1 VIVMTGYL
9 IRRILILIPTV
20 FIVSVMVFILM
31 HMMPGNAFEAL
42 ILNPKLK
49 DAAAVIAN
57 KEKLYGL
64 NLPWP
69 QQYWNWIVNM
79 FHGNFGTD
87 FINQTP
93 VSQELAI
100 DAPRTFRLA
109 IAAEVVILVIGVPM
123 GLYMAAK
130 VNRPF
135 DTVSN
140 FIAMVLY
147 SFPGFVFAMFLILFF
162 AYDLNW
168 LPAGQSVS
176 TTGPNGLLDHLRHM
190 VLPVLALSLPS
201 IAGYMRLTRSNVL
214 QVLYMDF
221 NRTARAK
228 GLRNRTIMFRH
239 VLRNAMIPLLT
250 QLGFDIGGLLGGA
263 VIIEEIF
270 QYPGMGM
277 LTVGAAIARNYPI
290 ILATT
295 LLFAISVVVG
305 NLIADILLAITDP
318 RVRFN

>member
-1 VIVMTGYL
+1 MTGYL

-49 DAAAVIAN
+49 DASAVIAN

-93 VSQELAI
+93 VSQELAVA
-100 DAPRTFRLA
+100 APRTFRLA
-109 IAAEVVILVIGVPM
+109 IAAEIVILVIGVPM

-176 TTGPNGLLDHLRHM
+176 TTGGL
-190 VLPVLALSLPS
+190 
-201 IAGYMRLTRSNVL
+201 
-214 QVLYMDF
+214 
-221 NRTARAK
+221 
-228 GLRNRTIMFRH
+228 
-239 VLRNAMIPLLT
+239 
-250 QLGFDIGGLLGGA
+250 
-263 VIIEEIF
+263 
-270 QYPGMGM
+270 
-277 LTVGAAIARNYPI
+277 
-290 ILATT
+290 
-295 LLFAISVVVG
+295 
-305 NLIADILLAITDP
+305 
-318 RVRFN
+318 

>member
-1 VIVMTGYL
+1 MTGYL

>member
-176 TTGPNGLLDHLRHM
+176 TAGPNGLLDHLRHM

>member
-1 VIVMTGYL
+1 MTGYL

-31 HMMPGNAFEAL
+31 HMMPGNAFESL

-49 DAAAVIAN
+49 DASAVIAN

-93 VSQELAI
+93 VSQELAVA
-100 DAPRTFRLA
+100 APRTFRLA

-176 TTGPNGLLDHLRHM
+176 TTGPSGLVDHLRHM
-190 VLPVLALSLPS
+190 VLPVLALSLPA

-277 LTVGAAIARNYPI
+277 LTVGAAIQRNYPI